1 MCHQWPECT
10 DGHTTLDSAAKK
22 YNLSSSTSQCAPVG
36 HQLFST
42 TATVSVFR
50 IVAVLNF
57 DIDTVILLSNEKWK
71 LCLFSSN
78 LKSVLLMYVSPN
90 LSQQIQNRKIELHA
104 ELKLCPFIRFKR
116 VLCNLRAVSA
126 TLLHSARYSDS
137 GETCSHAV
145 FVRTPAQPSCAPLRR
160 SLVRNGRM

>member
-1 MCHQWPECT
+1 
-10 DGHTTLDSAAKK
+10 
-22 YNLSSSTSQCAPVG
+22 
-36 HQLFST
+36 
-42 TATVSVFR
+42 
-50 IVAVLNF
+50 
-57 DIDTVILLSNEKWK
+57 
-71 LCLFSSN
+71 
-78 LKSVLLMYVSPN
+78 MYVSPN

-160 SLVRNGRM
+160 SLVRNGRMHCGPQGCHSRSQLYEHLFCMFWASNSRPQLVQVRFGFRVEFYPILM